1 MVFIGIQTNIV
12 QNWLVGLATSKLST
26 ALGTEVKIKN
36 VSLSLFNRLN
46 IEGALIRDKQKDTLL
61 YAGQLKVRITDWF
74 FFKDKAVLK
83 YIGLEEAVIKIER
96 KDSIWNY
103 AFIENHFGSPTP
115 SSKKDGKLELNFKN
129 VDLKNIHFLKN
140 DRWAGEK
147 MDIVLGSF
155 KLDAELV
162 DLKKSNFVIN
172 SLSLDKPLI
181 SIQQLKAL
189 RPTKQPIIPKLTTK
203 GLYLNE
209 ANISLTVSNL
219 TIRSGSLFLDS
230 DLDKPITLFDV
241 AHIHLTKLNGTIK
254 NISFIK
260 DTLKANIHIAMKE
273 RCGLELKKL
282 TTVLKFTPQIIEL
295 SQMDL
300 QTNNSRITNY
310 YAMQF
315 TDFNKDFREFEKKVV
330 MKAQFANAKISSNDI
345 AYFSSDLKKDKGE
358 ILLSGSFLGTV
369 ENFSV
374 PNLTAKIGSNTR
386 IDGSLRL
393 RGLPNINKT
402 NIEFQN
408 GTLQTNSYDL
418 GSFFPDI
425 KNITSPNLSA
435 LGNIIYRGN
444 FNGRIQK
451 FITNGVFSTQLGG
464 LKTNISMYLPNK
476 STPEYTGALETTRF
490 NLGKFLNDENLGLV
504 DFNGK
509 ITGIGF
515 KLDKLKTSL
524 EGVISSLEYNG
535 YTYQNI
541 VTNGTFQ
548 KKYFTGEVKINDPNL
563 DFTSTVEIDLT
574 HDLPSFNILGDF
586 VHSNFKEL
594 NLLKDPI
601 EFTGLLDVNFSGK
614 NIDNFQ
620 GNAKVFNAKVKNGR
634 HMVSFDSLNLSS
646 GYVNGEKYLQLG
658 SVDINATITGNFSII
673 ELPASFQALLTNY
686 YPTYVKQPKFIPE
699 NQLFNFNITTQN
711 IEPYLQ
717 LIDNKIAGFNNAS
730 LQGSIDTRNR
740 KLSLAAIIS
749 TGKYDKFSFNGLA
762 LNGKGSN
769 DTLSLIGNINS
780 IEINKEFRIPET
792 KLAIVSTNDQS
803 LVSISTSL
811 DTTTTIADISAQVNT
826 LTDGAII
833 KFLPS
838 SFILNE
844 KKWSIEKEGKL
855 TLRTNFINAENIK
868 FTQGFEE
875 IRISSIPGSKG
886 SNNTTLFVNLS
897 NVVLSSITSLFFKDP
912 RLEGITSGEIR
923 VEDLTGDL
931 FIKSD
936 LSIAQFRFDDDS
948 IGIIKIKAGF
958 ESKTGN
964 IPFAVESPN
973 EDYLFSAM
981 GSYNSKDT
989 TGKSFST
996 TLNLTHTK
1004 INFLHKFLGDIFS
1017 DINGKV
1023 MGKLTISG
1031 DLNAP
1036 TLLGKISLHNA
1047 GMRVNYSQVYYSID
1061 SAEIAFTNEGINF
1074 GQFTIHDRFK
1084 NSGLITGKLGEKG
1097 FKNMYFDFELSTNKL
1112 LLIDT
1117 KATDNQQ
1124 FYGNAIGK
1132 ANLKMKGPETDA
1144 RLTIVGESN
1153 DSSHIYIP
1161 NSVSRESGNADFIV
1175 FKQYGT
1181 EMLKSDKKSAF
1192 NLNVDLT
1199 ITATNKVMIDVIMDE
1214 ISGDVIRAVGTGTLK
1229 IKAGTNEP
1237 LSILGRY
1244 SIEKGNYIFNFQGL
1258 LKKPFVLLPNSG
1270 NYIEWKG
1277 DPYNADIH
1285 IDAQYTAPRV
1295 SLNDLVSNLSLSSF
1309 VMSYRGDV
1317 YVIAQLRDKLT
1328 QPDIKFKLDFPQQ
1341 SPVKSDNEFSQYLK
1355 RLEKDQNEIL
1365 NQVAFLIL
1373 FDSFAPA
1380 SGAGTS
1386 TGVNPYSIQSLT
1398 ANSISGALTKS
1409 VNKVVSNLL
1418 FKLTGDKSL
1427 RFDVGASIYSS
1438 TNAINQSGGFNGSN
1452 NEDSKLDRTRVDL
1465 KLAYAFANDK
1475 IVVTLGSDIDFSLG
1489 SSNIQNG
1496 NVQWLPNLNIEFIL
1510 TKDKMLRLIVFNKN
1524 SLDLSG
1530 SSFGRRNRQGVS
1542 ISYRKEFETI
1552 FGKKENNIEFK
1563 SPTDTTVTKGN

>member
-1 MVFIGIQTNIV
+1 M
-12 QNWLVGLATSKLST
+12 
-26 ALGTEVKIKN
+26 
-36 VSLSLFNRLN
+36 
-46 IEGALIRDKQKDTLL
+46 EGALIRDKQKDTLL
-61 YAGQLKVRITDWF
+61 YAGLLKVRITDWF
-74 FFKDKAVLK
+74 FFKDNAVLK
-83 YIGLEEAVIKIER
+83 YIGLEEGVINIER

-103 AFIENHFGSPTP
+103 AFIENYFSSPIPAT
-115 SSKKDGKLELNFKN
+115 KKEGTLELNLKN
-129 VDLKNIHFLKN
+129 IDLKNIRFSKN
-140 DRWAGEK
+140 DRWDGEK
-147 MDIVLGSF
+147 MEINLGSIN
-155 KLDAELV
+155 LDAEMV
-162 DLKKSNFVIN
+162 NFKKNIFTIN
-172 SLSLDKPLI
+172 SLSLDKPFV

-189 RPTKQPIIPKLTTK
+189 RPTKQPIIPKIRTK
-203 GLYLNE
+203 GMYLNE

-219 TIRSGSLFLDS
+219 TIRNGSLFLDS
-230 DLDKPITLFDV
+230 DLDKPIAIFDG
-241 AHIHLTKLNGTIK
+241 AHIHLTKMNGSLQ
-254 NISFIK
+254 NISFSK
-260 DTLKANIHIAMKE
+260 DTLKANINLALKE
-273 RCGLELKKL
+273 RCGLEFKKL
-282 TTVLKFTPQIIEL
+282 KTVFRFTPQIMEL

-300 QTNNSRITNY
+300 QTNNSRLTNY
-310 YAMQF
+310 YAMQYK
-315 TDFNKDFREFEKKVV
+315 DFNKDFREYEKKVV
-330 MKAQFANAKISSNDI
+330 MKTQFTNAKISSDDI
-345 AYFSSDLKKDKGE
+345 AYFSSDLKKLKIE

-374 PNLTAKIGSNTR
+374 PNLSAKIGTNTS
-386 IDGSLRL
+386 IDGNLRMK
-393 RGLPNINKT
+393 GLPDLNKT
-402 NIEFQN
+402 NIDLQN

-418 GSFFPDI
+418 GSFIPDVRE
-425 KNITSPNLSA
+425 ITSPNLSA

-451 FITNGVFSTQLGG
+451 FNTNGSFSTQLGG

-476 STPEYTGALETTRF
+476 SAPEYTGTLETNRF
-490 NLGKFLNDENLGLV
+490 NLGKFLNDDSLGLV

-509 ITGIGF
+509 ITGSGF
-515 KLDKLKTSL
+515 TTDKLKTSL
-524 EGVISSLEYNG
+524 AGVISSLEYNK

-620 GNAKVFNAKVKNGR
+620 GNAKLFNAKITNGD
-634 HMVSFDSLNLSS
+634 HTVSFDSLNLSS
-646 GYVNGEKYLQLG
+646 GYVNGEKSLHLG
-658 SVDINATITGNFSII
+658 SVDFNANITGNFSII
-673 ELPASFQALLTNY
+673 GLPSSFQALLTNY
-686 YPTYVKQPKFIPE
+686 YPTYIKQPKFIPE

-717 LIDNKIAGFNNAS
+717 LVDKKIAGFNNAF

-740 KLSLAAIIS
+740 KLSLAATIT
-749 TGKYDKFSFNGLA
+749 TGKYHNISFNGLA

-769 DTLSLIGNINS
+769 DTLSLKGNINS
-780 IEINKEFRIPET
+780 IEIDKKIRIPVT
-792 KLAIVSTNDQS
+792 YLSIVSTNDQS
-803 LVSISTSL
+803 MVKINTGSDSLATLV
-811 DTTTTIADISAQVNT
+811 DISAQVNT

-833 KFLPS
+833 RLQPS
-838 SFILNE
+838 SFMLNE

-855 TLRTNFINAENIK
+855 TLRTNYINAENIRL
-868 FTQGFEE
+868 TQGFGE
-875 IRISSIPGSKG
+875 IRVISVPGRNDS
-886 SNNTTLFVNLS
+886 SNNSLLVNLS
-897 NVVLSSITSLFFKDP
+897 NVVLSDFTSLFFKDP
-912 RLEGITSGEIR
+912 RLEGITSGEVR
-923 VEDLTGDL
+923 LDDLTGEVTMQ
-931 FIKSD
+931 SD
-936 LSIAQFRFDDDS
+936 LKVAQFRMDDDS
-948 IGIIKIKAGF
+948 IGLIKIKAGF
-958 ESKTGN
+958 NTKSGN
-964 IPFAVESPN
+964 IPFAVESNN
-973 EDYLFSAM
+973 EDYLFEAN
-981 GSYNSKDT
+981 GNYNTKDS

-996 TLNLTHTK
+996 TLNLRNTK
-1004 INFLHKFLGDIFS
+1004 IDFLHKFLSDLFS
-1017 DINGKV
+1017 GIKGKAS
-1023 MGKLTISG
+1023 GKLTIRG

-1036 TLLGKISLHNA
+1036 TLLGKISLRKV
-1047 GMRVNYSQVYYSID
+1047 GMKVNYSQVYYSID
-1061 SAEIAFTNEGINF
+1061 SAEIAFTSEGIDF
-1074 GQFTIHDRFK
+1074 GQFTIHDRYN
-1084 NSGLITGKLGEKG
+1084 NSGSVSGKLSEKG
-1097 FKNMYFDFELSTNKL
+1097 FKNMFFDFELSTNKL

-1117 KATDNQQ
+1117 KVTDNHQ
-1124 FYGNAIGK
+1124 FYGNAVGK

-1153 DSSHIYIP
+1153 DTSHIYIP

-1181 EMLKSDKKSAF
+1181 EMVKGEAKSAF
-1192 NLNVDLT
+1192 NLTVDLT
-1199 ITATNKVMIDVIMDE
+1199 ITATNKVTIDVIMDD
-1214 ISGDVIRAVGTGTLK
+1214 ISGDVIRAVGNGTLK
-1229 IKAGTNEP
+1229 IKAGSTEP
-1237 LSILGRY
+1237 LSILGKY
-1244 SIEKGNYIFNFQGL
+1244 SIEKGNYVFNFQGL

-1277 DPYNADIH
+1277 DPYKADIH
-1285 IDAQYTAPRV
+1285 IDAQYTAERV
-1295 SLNDLVSNLSLSSF
+1295 SLNELVSNLSLSPS
-1309 VMSYRGDV
+1309 VMGYRGDV

-1380 SGAGTS
+1380 NGVGTS
-1386 TGVNPYSIQSLT
+1386 TGVNAYSIQSLT

-1438 TNAINQSGGFNGSN
+1438 TSTINQSSGLNASSN
-1452 NEDSKLDRTRVDL
+1452 ADSKLDRTRVDL

-1475 IVVTLGSDIDFSLG
+1475 IVVTVGSDIDFSLG

-1530 SSFGRRNRQGVS
+1530 SSFGRHNRQGVS
-1542 ISYRKEFETI
+1542 ISYRKEFETL

-1563 SPTDTTVTKGN
+1563 APTDTTGTKGN